1 MHQLYLNE
9 HHLLHIFKLSDNP
22 TEDSLKMGFASKLRF
37 KLYNYL
43 YIWSILGI
51 IVWLLRGI
59 EGKGKKYQ
67 IIWFVFNSSK
77 ESGINPILGK
87 DRFQLQYR
95 KMYCCLASLHSRN
108 SEYGPIFFVIAWIY
122 LNLEREAAKKL
133 YFFSGRITKK
143 EGGGG
148 GRTTKEKE
156 LVWSLFFPNQL

>member
-1 MHQLYLNE
+1 MHTQKFLKYDKRIFNVIYVGKEKNNKKCASILHFIIFCSWFFVPTGILEYKAKIRNRPYKRIFLLFLIAYHKIVLLLLTVFLHQLYLNE

-67 IIWFVFNSSK
+67 II
-77 ESGINPILGK
+77 
-87 DRFQLQYR
+87 
-95 KMYCCLASLHSRN
+95 
-108 SEYGPIFFVIAWIY
+108 
-122 LNLEREAAKKL
+122 
-133 YFFSGRITKK
+133 
-143 EGGGG
+143 
-148 GRTTKEKE
+148 
-156 LVWSLFFPNQL
+156 